1 MAFVITSDCIKCG
14 VCADV
19 CPENAIVEDET
30 QYIII
35 EICID
40 CGICLPECP
49 IEAIKGKIG
58 IEPGETTADFDFSV
72 EGVACF
78 GACALAPVMVVDG
91 DVYGKVTPEQAVE
104 ILEELT

>member
-49 IEAIKGKIG
+49 IEAIKGK
-58 IEPGETTADFDFSV
+58 T
-72 EGVACF
+72 
-78 GACALAPVMVVDG
+78 
-91 DVYGKVTPEQAVE
+91 K
-104 ILEELT
+104 